1 MENIT
6 SRGLAVGAN
15 VKAKGRGLTTAIIV
29 TAVLSLIGF
38 GLWFYQLSE
47 GLVLTNMRNLDSWGL
62 YITNFIFMVGL
73 SAGGLIISSVPKAFG
88 VKGFGGI
95 SKVAVW
101 TSICCTVLAGL
112 FIFVDLG
119 NPMRV
124 WEMVVHGNI
133 TSPLMWDMLVITT
146 YLVLS
151 VVYLWAMLKNEAGK
165 VSALA
170 LRVISTVA
178 LIVAVLVHSVT
189 AWIFSLQVAHEFW
202 NTALMAPWFVSSAL
216 VSGLSLV
223 MVVVVLLS
231 KFGYMEL
238 KHENLVKMAKFL
250 GVFLV
255 IDLYFFAS
263 ELITSAFPGDGG
275 ASSLLVT
282 GPLAAFFWTEIIF
295 SVIAAVI
302 VFAPKLR
309 TSGLLTLAPVLAI
322 LAVYAKRVQIVVGGF
337 TESNLDYPTLNSG
350 VGLTDA
356 GNAMQSMFP
365 GLVYFPSAFEF
376 IVSLCFFSFGVWLLL
391 VGIKR
396 LALKPVE

>member
-1 MENIT
+1 
-6 SRGLAVGAN
+6 
-15 VKAKGRGLTTAIIV
+15 VKDAKGRGLTIAIMV

-47 GLVLTNMRNLDSWGL
+47 GLVLTNMRNLNSWGL

-88 VKGFGGI
+88 VSGFGGV

-112 FIFVDLG
+112 FIFIDLG

-124 WEMVVHGNI
+124 WEMVVHGNM
-133 TSPLMWDMLVITT
+133 TSPLMWDMLVITI
-146 YLVLS
+146 YLILS
-151 VVYLWAMLKNEAGK
+151 IVYLWAMVKGEKGA

-170 LRVISTVA
+170 LRVISIVA

-189 AWIFSLQVAHEFW
+189 AWIFSLQIAHEFW

-223 MVVVVLLS
+223 MVVVVLLNR
-231 KFGYMEL
+231 FRYMEL

-255 IDLYFFAS
+255 VDLYFFAS

-275 ASSLLVT
+275 AFSLLVT
-282 GPLAAFFWTEIIF
+282 GPLAAFFWIEILF
-295 SVIAAVI
+295 SVIAAVL
-302 VFAPKLR
+302 VFTPKLR
-309 TSGLLTLAPVLAI
+309 TPGLLTLAPVLAI
-322 LAVYAKRVQIVVGGF
+322 LAVYAKRIQIVVGGF
-337 TESNLDYPTLNSG
+337 SESNLELPTLNSG

-356 GNAMQSMFP
+356 GSAMQSLFP
-365 GLVYFPSAFEF
+365 NLVYVPSAFEF
-376 IVSLCFFSFGVWLLL
+376 IVSLCFFAFGIFLLL

-396 LALKPVE
+396 LSLRPAE